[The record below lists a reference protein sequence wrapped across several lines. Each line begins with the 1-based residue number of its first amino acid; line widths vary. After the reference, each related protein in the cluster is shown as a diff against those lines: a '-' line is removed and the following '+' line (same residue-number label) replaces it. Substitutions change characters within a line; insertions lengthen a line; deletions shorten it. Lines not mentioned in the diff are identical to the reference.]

1 MLTYDTIYDKINN
14 EIQQNINSKNINIL
28 LIGANNTGKTSISF
42 SIAYNIALHQGSPLY
57 ICNQTKIER

>member
-14 EIQQNINSKNINIL
+14 EIPRINSKNINIL
-28 LIGANNTGKTSISF
+28 LIGANNTGNTSISF
-42 SIAYNIALHQGSPLY
+42 NIADNIALHRGSLLY